1 LSIIKANTFQDRGGN
16 TILSSDGSGTI
27 TASSSLASSVASV
40 GGIDNTPYFMAYRN
54 ANQSLSDNTDTKIAF
69 NAELWDP
76 DGVYDASTN
85 YRFQPTTAGKYLLFT
100 QVSFDMGNA
109 NATSVYQLAFI
120 KNGGTRYF
128 EGSSVPNFYGNRFQ
142 SVASGIMDFNGSSDY
157 AEVWG
162 AVDVSGGTINVEGT
176 STNYR
181 MYSYF
186 YGCKL
191 IGA

>member
-1 LSIIKANTFQDRGGN
+1 MSTIKVNNIQSRTGN
-16 TILSSDGSGTI
+16 AISFTSGDTI
-27 TASSSLASSVASV
+27 TIPSGATFTNNGTVT
-40 GGIDNTPYFMAYRN
+40 GFGDNTPYFHVYRSS
-54 ANQSLSDNTDTKIAF
+54 NQSLSDNVDTKIAF

-76 DGVYDASTN
+76 DNVYDASTN

-100 QVSFDMGNA
+100 QVSFDMGSA

-120 KNGGTRYF
+120 KNGSTRYF

-186 YGCKL
+186 YGCK
-191 IGA
+191 IIT